1 MTTERDDAPRGVGGG
16 ERSYITASAIEG
28 VSETKTDADFQR
40 NVVDVKFNI
49 LTETS
54 AANDLHSSVRDVV
67 IHPLSAWGLVGLKIT
82 STQMSILVTD
92 FTALTLNLLYSIFL
106 HYPCLRG
113 LSHMIYPLIPM
124 NPIKALITVQP

>member
-16 ERSYITASAIEG
+16 EEQSYITASAIEG

-54 AANDLHSSVRDVV
+54 AANDLHSSVHDVV
-67 IHPLSAWGLVGLKIT
+67 IYPSSAWGLVGLKIT

-92 FTALTLNLLYSIFL
+92 FTALTLNLL
-106 HYPCLRG
+106 
-113 LSHMIYPLIPM
+113 
-124 NPIKALITVQP
+124 

>member
-1 MTTERDDAPRGVGGG
+1 MTTERDDALRGVGGG

-54 AANDLHSSVRDVV
+54 AVNDLHSSVRDVV
-67 IHPLSAWGLVGLKIT
+67 IHPSSAWGLVGLKIT

-92 FTALTLNLLYSIFL
+92 FTALTLNLL
-106 HYPCLRG
+106 
-113 LSHMIYPLIPM
+113 
-124 NPIKALITVQP
+124 